1 MGTEK
6 GAAWFMCC
14 GLIHVRWEGEIIES
28 SDDGINKT
36 KPKSSILTAEMKF
49 LAKSMV

>member
-6 GAAWFMCC
+6 GAARFMSRKS
-14 GLIHVRWEGEIIES
+14 IPVKRVGEIIES

-36 KPKSSILTAEMKF
+36 NP
-49 LAKSMV
+49 